1 MEKNMEKVREVI
13 ADKLWDA
20 ITVIYI
26 DVQDS
31 LGIRDWD
38 VWWDVAFVA
47 EEEARERL
55 IDAMTMA
62 IGHLL
67 EDLEEEKEE
76 EA

>member
-1 MEKNMEKVREVI
+1 MENMEKVREVI
-13 ADKLWDA
+13 SDKLWDA

-31 LGIRDWD
+31 LGIRYGD
-38 VWWDVAFVA
+38 VWWDVAFA

-55 IDAMTMA
+55 IDAMTMV
-62 IGHLL
+62 IGHQL
-67 EDLEEEKEE
+67 EALEEEKEE